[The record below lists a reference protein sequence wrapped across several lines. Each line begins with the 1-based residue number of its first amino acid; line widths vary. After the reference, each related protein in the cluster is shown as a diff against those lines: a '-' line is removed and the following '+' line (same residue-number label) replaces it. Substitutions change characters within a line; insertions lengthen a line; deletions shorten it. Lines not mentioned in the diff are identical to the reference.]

1 MNQRGNV
8 VNLSMRQLR
17 AFVEVATLGSFT
29 RAAERVHVTQ
39 AGLSAMIRELESQV
53 GERLFER
60 TTRSV
65 RPTEA
70 GRVFLPSAIRVLD
83 EIDRARERLAHAVDA
98 SHVRVAV
105 TSMIAAHLLPAVLAR
120 VRASRPELSI
130 GIVDAGPQ
138 EMLSMVERDDVDC
151 ALGAFLRPAAGIERV
166 ALFRFGLALV
176 SASPPG
182 GRRKASPVRSPW
194 LRLRDE
200 PLVALAADNLLQQRI
215 EALLARRGIE
225 PEIVARFNTLETVLA
240 MSAAGVGSAIVPTF
254 TLPACERLALRI
266 DALRAPG
273 SDLEFYRIS
282 RKGVAIAPGVG
293 VLTDLLR
300 EAVGGN
306 DARAPSV
313 GLQSAASRA
322 HTET

>member
-1 MNQRGNV
+1 
-8 VNLSMRQLR
+8 MRQLR

-29 RAAERVHVTQ
+29 RAAERIHVTQ
-39 AGLSAMIRELESQV
+39 AGLSAMIRELESQL
-53 GERLFER
+53 GERLFVR

-65 RPTEA
+65 RPTGA

-83 EIDRARERLAHAVDA
+83 EIDRARERIAHSVAA

-105 TSMIAAHLLPAVLAR
+105 TSLIAAHLLPAVLAR
-120 VRASRPELSI
+120 LRASRPELSI

-138 EMLSMVERDDVDC
+138 EMLQMVEREDVDC

-176 SASPPG
+176 SAARPAG
-182 GRRKASPVRSPW
+182 GRTAPAARSPW
-194 LRLRDE
+194 QRLRDE

-215 EALLARRGIE
+215 EALLVRRGAE

-254 TLPACERLALRI
+254 TAPACERLALRM
-266 DALRAPG
+266 DVLRTPDT
-273 SDLEFYRIS
+273 DLEFYRIS
-282 RKGVAIAPGVG
+282 RKGVAIAPGVS
-293 VLTDLLR
+293 VLTGMLR
-300 EAVGGN
+300 EAVQANG
-306 DARAPSV
+306 APD
-313 GLQSAASRA
+313 SRRR
-322 HTET
+322 

>member
-1 MNQRGNV
+1 
-8 VNLSMRQLR
+8 MRQLR

-29 RAAERVHVTQ
+29 RAAERIHVTQ
-39 AGLSAMIRELESQV
+39 AGLSAMIRELESQL

-65 RPTEA
+65 RPTGA

-83 EIDRARERLAHAVDA
+83 EIDRARERLALSGAA
-98 SHVRVAV
+98 SHARVAV
-105 TSMIAAHLLPAVLAR
+105 TSLIAAHLLPAVLGR
-120 VRASRPELSI
+120 LRASRPELSI

-138 EMLSMVERDDVDC
+138 EMLQMVEREDVDC

-176 SASPPG
+176 SAGRPAG
-182 GRRKASPVRSPW
+182 GPRAAPAGRSPW
-194 LRLRDE
+194 QRLRGE

-215 EALLARRGIE
+215 EALLVRRGCE

-254 TLPACERLALRI
+254 TAPACARLALRFDVLRTP
-266 DALRAPG
+266 DA
-273 SDLEFYRIS
+273 DLEFYRIS

-293 VLTDLLR
+293 VLTGLLR
-300 EAVGGN
+300 EAVEANATSNGTPHL
-306 DARAPSV
+306 R
-313 GLQSAASRA
+313 RR
-322 HTET
+322 